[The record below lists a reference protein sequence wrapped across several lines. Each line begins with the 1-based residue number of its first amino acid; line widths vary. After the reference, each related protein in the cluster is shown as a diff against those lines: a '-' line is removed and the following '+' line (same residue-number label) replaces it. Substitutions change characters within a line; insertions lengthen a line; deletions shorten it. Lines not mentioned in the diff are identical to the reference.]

1 MTSTQSNDTPDDT
14 GTGTQTTALTSM
26 VCCAGCLSLPAVSM
40 GLCATG
46 VAIGYGARS
55 TLPTH
60 GRAAKLA
67 RGTTYM
73 ICSALLLVSLT
84 LAVLDNHAGNAIDKE
99 PAILADAHT
108 RVAATDHLAGLRN
121 VAFAKMCT
129 AMTRKSDLDE
139 TRCVT
144 LGLRSIVGDVIEFGP
159 GPGTNFRCWN
169 GSSGVHRWVGVEPN
183 AAFEAAQE
191 EEATARHVNFP
202 RQTVWLRGEDV
213 DVEPAS
219 FDAAVLT
226 HVLCSVDDPAA
237 VLAQAARALRPG
249 GRAYVMEHVAAPEG
263 SWMRVFQKLLAPVFA
278 IVANGCQFRAM
289 ADILRNTAVR
299 AVALEPCCHKHMAL
313 ARMSADRACGTIPA
327 TPHTGLPSGNIT
339 LHNIT
344 AKCGLPSGGAR
355 GDRRPT
361 ANPSDCAAHSRK
373 VCQDRQ
379 DVTRPPPLNEIA
391 AVSSEAS
398 SPRKKDARRASAP
411 LVTASRCLWCRCA
424 PAFSRRKW
432 SRIKAET
439 SDSLFIPHKIVN
451 TVFLKLRDTICVRG
465 GGEERQPA

>member
-1 MTSTQSNDTPDDT
+1 
-14 GTGTQTTALTSM
+14 M
-26 VCCAGCLSLPAVSM
+26 VCCAGCLSLPAASM

-73 ICSALLLVSLT
+73 ICGALLLVSLT
-84 LAVLDNHAGNAIDKE
+84 LAVLDNH
-99 PAILADAHT
+99 
-108 RVAATDHLAGLRN
+108 AGLRN

-289 ADILRNTAVR
+289 ADILRNTAPSVGFHQ
-299 AVALEPCCHKHMAL
+299 VALE
-313 ARMSADRACGTIPA
+313 
-327 TPHTGLPSGNIT
+327 
-339 LHNIT
+339 
-344 AKCGLPSGGAR
+344 
-355 GDRRPT
+355 
-361 ANPSDCAAHSRK
+361 
-373 VCQDRQ
+373 
-379 DVTRPPPLNEIA
+379 EI
-391 AVSSEAS
+391 
-398 SPRKKDARRASAP
+398 DAP
-411 LVTASRCLWCRCA
+411 L
-424 PAFSRRKW
+424 P
-432 SRIKAET
+432 
-439 SDSLFIPHKIVN
+439 IPVIVPHILAKFVKIVK
-451 TVFLKLRDTICVRG
+451 T
-465 GGEERQPA
+465 